1 MKMKNKENKMVNME
15 KMVNMVKMVGQ
26 TRKIGTKPVYGNIND

>member
-15 KMVNMVKMVGQ
+15 KMVKMVKMVGQ

>member
-1 MKMKNKENKMVNME
+1 MKNKENKMVNME